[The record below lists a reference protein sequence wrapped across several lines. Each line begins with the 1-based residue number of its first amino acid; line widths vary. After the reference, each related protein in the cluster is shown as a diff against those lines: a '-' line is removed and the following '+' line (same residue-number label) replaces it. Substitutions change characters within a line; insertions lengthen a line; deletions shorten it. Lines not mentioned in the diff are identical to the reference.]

1 MYLYFGICNLI
12 VIFSVVYLWRI
23 IGYSNL
29 CVFIGV
35 VNVIVKVDIF
45 NLYVIIYIGNLCGIF
60 SGCDFGVIFIIVDAS
75 MIVVAGKLIVKWFF
89 FGVCG

>member
-1 MYLYFGICNLI
+1 M
-12 VIFSVVYLWRI
+12 
-23 IGYSNL
+23 
-29 CVFIGV
+29 
-35 VNVIVKVDIF
+35 IVKVDIF
-45 NLYVIIYIGNLCGIF
+45 NSYVIIYIGNLRGIF